1 MGIVIA
7 EKPIIEKHQPDCA
20 VWELTL
26 LCNFKC
32 LHCGGSAGLS
42 RKNEL
47 TFAEMTKVAE
57 DLKKIEFQRVS
68 LIGGETFLRKD
79 WYEIAK
85 MIVDT
90 GLGITYVTN
99 GSLFPN
105 NEKLVKQVIDT
116 KPSVIGFSLD
126 GGKAETHDYIRGY
139 KGAFAK
145 LWQSLALFDDEGLSL
160 SVITAVNKFNVKELP
175 LIRDLILGKG
185 IAWQIQICSNNGK
198 RFDKNYFL
206 SKDEYLYVAKFIHQS
221 VKEYTTDELPIAGA
235 DDLGYFSEKYP
246 FCTINYNCWDGCK
259 AGRSNLGIQSNG
271 NIKGCDSLPDEYIEG
286 NVRERSLYDIWT
298 DPKSFAYTRNFDK
311 SRLKGCCAKCRYGV
325 VCKGGC
331 VDIAHS
337 ISGHAFEN
345 SYCLYANENNLG

>member
-1 MGIVIA
+1 VGINITKKTGVDIY
-7 EKPIIEKHQPDCA
+7 QPDCA

-47 TFAEMTKVAE
+47 TFDEIRVVAN
-57 DLKKIEFQRVS
+57 DLRRIGFQRVS

-85 MIVDT
+85 MIMDT

-105 NEKLVKQVIDT
+105 NKKLAKQVIAT

-139 KGAFAK
+139 KGSFDRIFK
-145 LWQSLALFDDEGLSL
+145 SLELFKNTGINL
-160 SVITAVNKFNVKELP
+160 SVITSVNKINVKELP
-175 LIRDLILGKG
+175 LIRDLILGKN
-185 IAWQIQICSNNGK
+185 IAWQIQICNNNGS
-198 RFDKNYFL
+198 RFSRDYFL
-206 SKDEYLYVAKFIHQS
+206 NKDEYLSVAKFIHNS
-221 VKEYTTDELPIAGA
+221 VKEHSVSDLPIAGA
-235 DDLGYFSEKYP
+235 DDLGYFSEKHP

-271 NIKGCDSLPDEYIEG
+271 NIKGCDSLPDEYIES

-311 SRLKGCCAKCRYGV
+311 NQLKGCCAKCQHGA

-345 SYCLYANENNLG
+345 SYCLYANENNLL